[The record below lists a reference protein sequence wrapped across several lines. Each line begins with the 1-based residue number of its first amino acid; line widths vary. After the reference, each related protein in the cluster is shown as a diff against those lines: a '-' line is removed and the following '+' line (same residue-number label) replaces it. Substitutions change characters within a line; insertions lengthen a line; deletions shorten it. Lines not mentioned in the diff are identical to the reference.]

1 MLARHENGM
10 SASDTLVTSS
20 EEESVTYESNDGYVG
35 ATGLT
40 TSESDSDSH
49 ISPGTTSS
57 VVEECQ
63 SESSIDF
70 SEPEV

>member
-1 MLARHENGM
+1 
-10 SASDTLVTSS
+10 
-20 EEESVTYESNDGYVG
+20 VG

-40 TSESDSDSH
+40 TSKSDSDSH
-49 ISPGTTSS
+49 ISTGTTSS
-57 VVEECQ
+57 VDEECQ